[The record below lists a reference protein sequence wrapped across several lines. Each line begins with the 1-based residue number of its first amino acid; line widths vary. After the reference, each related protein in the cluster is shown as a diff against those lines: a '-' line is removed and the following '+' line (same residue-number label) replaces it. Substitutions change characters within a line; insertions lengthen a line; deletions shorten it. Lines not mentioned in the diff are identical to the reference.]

1 MYYRAKAT
9 RMSPVGLRHHGCVVS
24 PTNGFVTF
32 AKTKVRSKL
41 HLSMNKLQ
49 DPALLQPKGKK

>member
-9 RMSPVGLRHHGCVVS
+9 WMSPVGLRHQGWVVS
-24 PTNGFVTF
+24 PTIGFVTF

-41 HLSMNKLQ
+41 HLLNE
-49 DPALLQPKGKK
+49 

>member
-41 HLSMNKLQ
+41 HLLNE
-49 DPALLQPKGKK
+49 

>member
-9 RMSPVGLRHHGCVVS
+9 WMSPVGLRHHGCVVS

-41 HLSMNKLQ
+41 QILNK
-49 DPALLQPKGKK
+49 